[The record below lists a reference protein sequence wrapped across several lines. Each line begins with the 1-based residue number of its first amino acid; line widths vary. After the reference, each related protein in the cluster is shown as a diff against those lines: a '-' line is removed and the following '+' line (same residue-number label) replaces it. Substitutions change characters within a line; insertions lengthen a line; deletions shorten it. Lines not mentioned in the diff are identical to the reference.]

1 MLALHD
7 RLRRG
12 HGLADALA
20 LARHAVGA
28 DPVARSTAYSFIA
41 LGA

>member
-7 RLRRG
+7 HLRGG
-12 HGLADALA
+12 HGLAEALV
-20 LARHAVGA
+20 LARHAVGT
-28 DPVARSTAYSFIA
+28 DSVARSTADSFIA